1 MTQVLIF
8 IRNLIALIR
17 LAVGKSS
24 YIMKNAKDKILKC
37 RHTYTENKT
46 YENEPKAF
54 AIKTMI

>member
-8 IRNLIALIR
+8 IRNLIALTR
-17 LAVGKSS
+17 LDGGKTS

-46 YENEPKAF
+46 LETFNV
-54 AIKTMI
+54 TH